1 MFISVA
7 AVVLTVAVDAVV
19 QPDEWQKH
27 FAENRKK
34 HQPSPQQLAA
44 TFREADAAR
53 KQAKKEHKAYLK
65 SPEHHAEMVHAGNK
79 MAQKARHQSGDDDSL
94 HASHCGMSMSFANAG
109 YKNTEAVRSIFH
121 LPDSYYEPTSFLQG
135 DPGMSHP
142 GAGVKQVIK
151 DEGRSIVG
159 SVTEAKKGTIVEPY
173 LKVFKDGYSFALCAR
188 DKMYEI
194 GDKYGDNKDQ
204 YQYGYGGPGLD
215 LNVSIV
221 KYSEIVLKESQKSM
235 SPKVCFQFCRTVPNM
250 VYFGIRSGTDC
261 YCMPFYKK
269 AESHSESCDNPCPGD
284 PSQMCGGKTKSQL
297 FEMHMCADT
306 KGDVLY
312 SAVNAEQELIYMY
325 DTVFMTDKI
334 AIWLDKIGQKL
345 KGIAGAGGDPGAADL
360 AQLAVNEA
368 VSLFDDSTGW
378 GTCRRQ
384 YIMLLDL
391 YREAKALYKGTDFS
405 VAENLVK
412 AEDTIMMMDNLK
424 SKLHWCAKRS
434 EKPIVDV
441 YPFYFE
447 LMAALDETY
456 FQEALD
462 KFADSLVMYYP
473 ALYAMNPMAAPEMS
487 TCTGEPVGKPM
498 AVTLSGCAEACNRQ
512 VTPPFRCTAFQ
523 YFQIQD
529 GDSLMPLCFLFR
541 EIKTIRK
548 YRCNGLSSLTQVK
561 SAFRGRSEV
570 TANETAAT
578 GAGHRVSTK
587 QHAST
592 DKTPRKASV
601 NRWMSWI
608 QKVNQLYSEQKA
620 PEMDLCDRVKHAK
633 RFSGMSCEAIF
644 GMRSKVIKACPDEC
658 ATNQGMK
665 YTALCMSRLSA
676 GVPPSVEVIEGARGV
691 RKCFGS
697 GNGPVDQS
705 ESEFRLVEWGKD
717 ASGGAGPKIEGDL
730 HLDGT
735 VIKEPYGYVWTPG
748 PAGAR

>member
-1 MFISVA
+1 
-7 AVVLTVAVDAVV
+7 
-19 QPDEWQKH
+19 
-27 FAENRKK
+27 
-34 HQPSPQQLAA
+34 
-44 TFREADAAR
+44 
-53 KQAKKEHKAYLK
+53 
-65 SPEHHAEMVHAGNK
+65 MVRG
-79 MAQKARHQSGDDDSL
+79 
-94 HASHCGMSMSFANAG
+94 
-109 YKNTEAVRSIFH
+109 IFH
-121 LPDSYYEPTSFLQG
+121 LADSWRAPAKSLLQG
-135 DPGMSHP
+135 GKGIWRAPPKSLLQGGPSMAQP
-142 GAGVKQVIK
+142 GAGRGQEMK
-151 DEGRSIVG
+151 DEGRSTMGQV
-159 SVTEAKKGTIVEPY
+159 VDNDFEEPDEVLEPY
-173 LKVFKDGYSFALCAR
+173 FKVFKDGYSFVTCAK
-188 DKMYEI
+188 DDMFDF

-204 YQYGYGGPGLD
+204 YKQNE

-221 KYSEIVLKESQKSM
+221 LYKEIVLKEKQKPM
-235 SPKVCFQFCRTVPNM
+235 TPKVCFDFCRTVPNM
-250 VYFGIRSGTDC
+250 VYFGVRTGRDC
-261 YCMPFYKK
+261 YCMPFFTK
-269 AESHSESCDNPCPGD
+269 AESESEACDYPCPGD
-284 PSQMCGGKTKSQL
+284 PIQMCGGKTKSQL

-306 KGDVLY
+306 AGDLLY
-312 SAVNAEQELIYMY
+312 SAVNAEQELVYMY

-334 AIWLDKIGQKL
+334 AKWLDNTGQELKKL
-345 KGIAGAGGDPGAADL
+345 AGLGGDPGAADL
-360 AQLAVNEA
+360 AQLAINEA
-368 VSLFDDSTGW
+368 VSLFDASTGW
-378 GTCRRQ
+378 GVCKGQ
-384 YIMLLDL
+384 YVMLLDL
-391 YREAKALYKGTDFS
+391 YREAKPMYKWDFS
-405 VAENLVK
+405 FAEEIQK
-412 AEDTIMMMDNLK
+412 AEDTIFMMDNLK
-424 SKLHWCAKRS
+424 QKLHWCAKRS
-434 EKPIVDV
+434 ECPIEDT

-447 LMAALDETY
+447 FMSALDEKD
-456 FQEALD
+456 FQKKMDKYNDAL
-462 KFADSLVMYYP
+462 VGYYP
-473 ALYAMNPMAAPEMS
+473 ALYSMNSLADPEMS
-487 TCTGEPVGKPM
+487 SCTGTPVGKPM
-498 AVTLSGCAEACNRQ
+498 SLPLSGCAEACNRQ

-748 PAGAR
+748 PAGA